1 MQYTIQKENRLRA
14 FLTCCL
20 LPVLLFLPAC
30 GGGSG
35 GGASNNGV
43 AAVAPALAP
52 PAASCDSETQKQF
65 VLETTQSWY
74 LWYDEMAAVRV
85 TDFATPDALLAALTA
100 PLAVDSRDAGFSY
113 LTTVTADEANFTSG
127 AYVGF
132 GFRFSL
138 TNDNRFILSD
148 VFEGSPAD
156 SAGLLR
162 GVEVLAVETV
172 NGLESIAELAARN
185 ASNQEIF
192 GESVVGVARSFRVQI
207 GDQVSDVTLTKSELS
222 VPALARAPVLLERSG
237 LSPVGYL
244 NFRSFTT
251 NATAPLNAIFAE
263 FSNAGVTDYVI
274 DLRYNG
280 GGLLSVADQLLDL
293 LGGEIAPAQ
302 QSFLLS
308 HNSQHSDEDFG
319 EFFSPQ
325 ASSVRPLRIAFIT
338 TGATASASELIIN
351 SLAPHAD
358 VVLVGEDTL
367 GKAVGQYAFDLVGC
381 DTRLRLVA
389 FEVLNG
395 EGIGGYY
402 TGLVDTGRFTLCPA
416 ADDVLIP
423 FGDPQ
428 EQSLQTALAWLN
440 GNSCTVTASAQ
451 SSSRSRSL
459 AQDNWQL
466 RNVVELPER
475 HSDRVQ

>member
-1 MQYTIQKENRLRA
+1 MRA
-14 FLTCCL
+14 FSTMCL
-20 LPVLLFLPAC
+20 LLILSSLLAC
-30 GGGSG
+30 GGGGG
-35 GGASNNGV
+35 GGAPSSSV
-43 AAVAPALAP
+43 VTVAPPTPVP
-52 PAASCDSETQKQF
+52 PTASCDIDAQKQF
-65 VLETTQSWY
+65 VLDATQSWY
-74 LWYDEMAAVRV
+74 LWYDEMADVSAA
-85 TDFATPDALLAALTA
+85 DFETPDALLAALTA
-100 PLAVDSRDAGFSY
+100 PLAADRRDPGFSY

-132 GFRFSL
+132 GFRYSL

-156 SAGLLR
+156 LAGLLR
-162 GVEVLAVETV
+162 GVEVFAVETA
-172 NGLESIAELAARN
+172 NGFESIAELAARN

-192 GESVVGVARSFRVQI
+192 GESVDGVARTFRVQI
-207 GDQVSDVTLTKSELS
+207 GEEVGDVTLTKTELS

-244 NFRSFTT
+244 HFRSFTT
-251 NATAPLNAIFAE
+251 NATAPLDAIFTE
-263 FSNAGVTDYVI
+263 FLSAGVTDYVI

-293 LGGEIAPAQ
+293 LGGDIASGQ

-308 HNSQHSDEDFG
+308 HNIQHSDEDFG
-319 EFFSPQ
+319 ELFSPL

-338 TGATASASELIIN
+338 TGATASASELTIN

-367 GKAVGQYAFDLVGC
+367 GKAVGQYAFDLTDC

-395 EGIGGYY
+395 EGMGGHY

-416 ADDVLIP
+416 ADDVLRP

-440 GNSCTVTASAQ
+440 GNSCTVTASTQ
-451 SSSRSRSL
+451 SSLRSRSL
-459 AQDNWQL
+459 AHDDWQL
-466 RNVVELPER
+466 RNVIELPER
-475 HSDRVQ
+475 HSNRVQ

>member
-1 MQYTIQKENRLRA
+1 MRA
-14 FLTCCL
+14 
-20 LPVLLFLPAC
+20 VYRLFLVLTFSSLVAC
-30 GGGSG
+30 GGGGSG
-35 GGASNNGV
+35 GAINNEV
-43 AAVAPALAP
+43 VSIAPSP
-52 PAASCDSETQKQF
+52 TPTVDSCDIETQKQF
-65 VLETTQSWY
+65 VVDATQSWY
-74 LWYDEMAAVRV
+74 LWYDEMADVSAA
-85 TDFATPDALLAALTA
+85 DFETPDALLAALTA
-100 PLAVDSRDAGFSY
+100 PLAADSRDPGFSY

-127 AYVGF
+127 AYIGF

-138 TNDNRFILSD
+138 TDDNRFILSD
-148 VFEGSPAD
+148 VFEDSPAD
-156 SAGLLR
+156 AAGLLR
-162 GVEVLAVETV
+162 GVEVLAVETT
-172 NGLESIAELAARN
+172 NGFESIAELAARN

-192 GESVVGVARSFRVQI
+192 GESVDGVARTFRVRI
-207 GDQVSDVTLTKSELS
+207 GDEVSDVTLTKTELS
-222 VPALARAPVLLERSG
+222 VPALARAPALLERSG

-244 NFRSFTT
+244 HFRSFTT
-251 NATAPLNAIFAE
+251 NAAAPLDAIFAE
-263 FSNAGVTDYVI
+263 FLDAGVTDYVI

-293 LGGEIAPAQ
+293 LGGDIASGQ

-308 HNSQHSDEDFG
+308 HNIQHSDEDFG
-319 EFFSPQ
+319 ELFSPL

-338 TGATASASELIIN
+338 TGATASASELAIN

-367 GKAVGQYAFDLVGC
+367 GKAVGQYAFDLTDC

-395 EGIGGYY
+395 EGMGGHY

-416 ADDVLIP
+416 ADDVLRP

-440 GNSCTVTASAQ
+440 GNSCTVTASVQ
-451 SSSRSRSL
+451 SSSRSRAL
-459 AQDNWQL
+459 ARDDWQL

-475 HSDRVQ
+475 RSNRVQ

>member
-1 MQYTIQKENRLRA
+1 MKCKRRAKLRA
-14 FLTCCL
+14 VPTLWLLLTLSSL
-20 LPVLLFLPAC
+20 LAC

-35 GGASNNGV
+35 GGTNNEV
-43 AAVAPALAP
+43 VSIAPAPAP
-52 PAASCDSETQKQF
+52 SANSCDIESQKRF
-65 VLETTQSWY
+65 VVDAARSWY
-74 LWYDEMAAVRV
+74 LWYDEMADVSAA
-85 TDFATPDALLAALTA
+85 DFETPDALLAALTA
-100 PLAVDSRDAGFSY
+100 PLAADGRDPGFSY

-156 SAGLLR
+156 LAGLLR
-162 GVEVLAVETV
+162 GVEVLAVETA
-172 NGLESIAELAARN
+172 NGFESIAELAAHN

-192 GESVVGVARSFRVQI
+192 GESVEGVARTFRVQI
-207 GDQVSDVTLTKSELS
+207 GDEVSDATLTKTELS
-222 VPALARAPVLLERSG
+222 VPALARAPALLERSG

-244 NFRSFTT
+244 HFRSFTT
-251 NATAPLNAIFAE
+251 NATAPLNAIFTE
-263 FSNAGVTDYVI
+263 FLNAGVTDYVI

-293 LGGEIAPAQ
+293 LGGDIASGQ
-302 QSFLLS
+302 QSYLLS
-308 HNSQHSDEDFG
+308 HNIQHSDEDFG
-319 EFFSPQ
+319 ELFRPL

-338 TGATASASELIIN
+338 TGATASASELTIN

-367 GKAVGQYAFDLVGC
+367 GKAVGQYGFDLAGC

-395 EGIGGYY
+395 EGLGGHY

-416 ADDVLIP
+416 VDDVMRP

-428 EQSLQTALAWLN
+428 EQSLETALAWLN
-440 GNSCTVTASAQ
+440 GESCAVTVSTQ
-451 SSSRSRSL
+451 SSSRTRAL
-459 AQDNWQL
+459 AHDGWQL
-466 RNVVELPER
+466 RNTTPLPER